1 MATKK
6 KKTATSKTPKKALRM
21 HATSIDLPKATRE
34 NMVELL
40 NARLADSVDLHL
52 QMKQAHWNVKGPNFI
67 GLHKLFD
74 DIYEATEEYVDK
86 IAERAVM
93 LGGTVNGTARAAV
106 ANSKL
111 PEFPKGIV
119 TGVSHVEAVTKA
131 LAAYGSEIRDAIDKA
146 DKLKDADTAD
156 LFTEVSRGADKW
168 LWFVEAHT
176 QASS

>member
-1 MATKK
+1 
-6 KKTATSKTPKKALRM
+6 M
-21 HATSIDLPKATRE
+21 HETSIDLPKKIRVE
-34 NMVELL
+34 MVELL
-40 NARLADSVDLHL
+40 NARLADSVDLHM

-74 DIYEATEEYVDK
+74 EIYEATEEYVDK

-119 TGVSHVEAVTKA
+119 TGVAHVQAVTRA

-146 DKLKDADTAD
+146 DELQDADSAD

-176 QASS
+176 QAPS